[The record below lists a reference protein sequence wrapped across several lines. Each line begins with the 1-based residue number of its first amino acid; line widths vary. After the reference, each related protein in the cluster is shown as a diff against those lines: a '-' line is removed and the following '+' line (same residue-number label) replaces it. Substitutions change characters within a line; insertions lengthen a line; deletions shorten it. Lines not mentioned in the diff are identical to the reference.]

1 MFLKCLRTT
10 AKHLSNEQLKDFADN
25 AIVDTETC
33 QEKYIFGISE
43 SPDTGLP
50 PAWEGQKGS

>member
-1 MFLKCLRTT
+1 MFLKCLHTT

-33 QEKYIFGISE
+33 
-43 SPDTGLP
+43 
-50 PAWEGQKGS
+50 